1 MANNTTTSKALL
13 KGLLLKPLSVAYGA
27 VTATRNKMFD
37 CGMLEQRSFDIPVLV
52 VGNIAVGGTG
62 KTPHAEFLIEMLR
75 ADYHLGVLSRGYN
88 RRTKGF
94 RLATPESDA
103 RQIGDEPYQI
113 YRKFGDKGVMVAV
126 CEDRCKGIDRMRELD
141 PELNLIILDDAF
153 QHRYVKP
160 TVSIV
165 LTEHSRPV
173 FDDEMMPAG
182 RLREG
187 AGAMH
192 RADIVVVTKCPD
204 DMKQIDYRIFT
215 KNLGLYPYQQLF
227 FSKYAYGDLTP
238 LFPEEAVATPSPRL
252 LSMSESDTIVVV
264 AGIANPKPFIKKIRT
279 SKARIRGLV
288 FKDHHNFTRNDIV
301 AIIDKI
307 KTAPDPA
314 HTIVVTTEKDAMR
327 LRDFPGLPKS
337 LKRRIYYMPVNVEF
351 IPTAIHGNQDGA
363 REFAESVISRLRRG
377 GQQ

>member
-1 MANNTTTSKALL
+1 MAKRSTSKALL

-27 VTATRNKMFD
+27 VTSTRNKMFEL
-37 CGMLEQRSFDIPVLV
+37 GVLTQREFDIPVLV

-62 KTPHAEFLIEMLR
+62 KTPHAEFLIDLLR
-75 ADYHLGVLSRGYN
+75 GKYRVGVLSRGYN

-94 RLATPESDA
+94 RLATPESNA
-103 RQIGDEPYQI
+103 REIGDEPYQI

-141 PELNLIILDDAF
+141 PKLNLIILDDAF

-160 TVSIV
+160 AVSVV

-173 FDDEMMPAG
+173 FEDEMMPAG
-182 RLREG
+182 HLREHSG
-187 AGAMH
+187 ALH

-215 KNLGLYPYQQLF
+215 KNMKLYPYQQLF
-227 FSKYAYGDLTP
+227 FSKYAYGELTP
-238 LFPEEAVATPSPRL
+238 LFPDEVRL
-252 LSMSESDTIVVV
+252 RPTLSTLTDKDTIVVV
-264 AGIANPKPFIKKIRT
+264 AGIANPRPFVRRLKQSAAKV
-279 SKARIRGLV
+279 KGLI
-288 FKDHHNFTRNDIV
+288 FADHHNFNRNDI
-301 AIIDKI
+301 ASIIEKI
-307 KTAPDPA
+307 KSSTDPR

-327 LRDFPGLPKS
+327 LRDFPGLPDA
-337 LKRRIYYMPVNVEF
+337 LKRRIFYLPVSVKF
-351 IPTAIHGNQDGA
+351 ISADTAAGRNGT
-363 REFAESVISRLRRG
+363 REFSEAVLSLLKRG

>member
-1 MANNTTTSKALL
+1 MSAGSTTRALL

-37 CGMLEQRSFDIPVLV
+37 CGMLEQRKFDIPVLV

-62 KTPHAEFLIEMLR
+62 KTPHVEYLIELLR
-75 ADYHLGVLSRGYN
+75 SRYHIGVLSRGYN

-94 RLATPESDA
+94 RLATPESNA

-126 CEDRCKGIDRMRELD
+126 CEDRCKGIDKMREID

-160 TVSIV
+160 TVSVV

-173 FDDEMMPAG
+173 FEDEMMPAG
-182 RLREG
+182 HLREN
-187 AGAMH
+187 AAALH
-192 RADIVVVTKCPD
+192 RADIVIVTKCPD

-215 KNLGLYPYQQLF
+215 KNMGLYPYQHLF
-227 FSKYAYGDLTP
+227 FSKYEYGELTP
-238 LFPEEAVATPSPRL
+238 LFPEENGPAQSPRL
-252 LSMSESDTIVVV
+252 DSMSPTDTIVIV
-264 AGIANPKPFIKKIRT
+264 AGIANPKPFIKKVR
-279 SKARIRGLV
+279 KAKAKIRGLI
-288 FKDHHNFTRNDIV
+288 FNDHHNFTRNDIV
-301 AIIDKI
+301 AIINKI
-307 KTAPDPA
+307 KTSADPA

-337 LKRRIYYMPVNVEF
+337 LKRRIFYLPVSVEF
-351 IPTAIHGNQDGA
+351 ISNSIPDSRRGDV
-363 REFAESVISRLRRG
+363 EFADSLINLLRIG